1 MSTTEKRTS
10 PSPLHSLL
18 AGTIAGAVEGFL
30 TYPTE
35 FVKTQA
41 QLASNAAASASA
53 SASGSSVAA
62 SASASDAVKSKSM
75 PGSVRYIS
83 YGALPAHKLNIAA
96 TASAAATAPAPTVA
110 MPRAGASAMQIVRDT
125 WKVHGIPGFFRG
137 AGAMVTGNSA
147 KAGVRFLTYDTIQN
161 LLRPKEDAAT
171 ASSGGKPK
179 LGMGRS
185 ILAGFLAGSAE
196 AMLAVT
202 PSDAIKT
209 RMIQDSLQPAHLRK
223 FNGPIDAVRKIVA
236 TEGLAGLY
244 RGLSATVLRQGAN
257 SSVRLTSY
265 SVLKSLQTQAG
276 YAKSTAAT
284 FAAGA
289 GAGLITV
296 YLTMP
301 FDVVKTRLQQ
311 SPPSSSSRAS
321 AQRPSI
327 LSCGVDIVKREGVKS
342 LWKGTT
348 PRLTRLIFSGGI
360 AFTAYET
367 VIGWLNPPT
376 L

>member
-1 MSTTEKRTS
+1 MSTTEKRAS

-53 SASGSSVAA
+53 
-62 SASASDAVKSKSM
+62 
-75 PGSVRYIS
+75 
-83 YGALPAHKLNIAA
+83 
-96 TASAAATAPAPTVA
+96 
-110 MPRAGASAMQIVRDT
+110 MQIVRDT
-125 WKVHGIPGFFRG
+125 WKAHGITGFFRG

-161 LLRPKEDAAT
+161 LLRPKTSAE
-171 ASSGGKPK
+171 GGKEK

-202 PSDAIKT
+202 PSEAVKT

-223 FNGPIDAVRKIVA
+223 FTGPVDAVQKIVGA
-236 TEGLAGLY
+236 EGIAGLY
-244 RGLSATVLRQGAN
+244 RGLGATVLRQGAN
-257 SSVRLTSY
+257 SAVRLTSY
-265 SVLKSLQTQAG
+265 SVLKSVQTQAG
-276 YAKSTAAT
+276 YGKSTAAT
-284 FAAGA
+284 FASGA

-311 SPPSSSSRAS
+311 SPSGA
-321 AQRPSI
+321 AVKQRPSI
-327 LSCGVDIVKREGVKS
+327 LACGVDIVKREGVKS

-367 VIGWLNPPT
+367 VIGWLNPPQT

>member
-1 MSTTEKRTS
+1 MSNTEKRVS
-10 PSPLHSLL
+10 PTPMHSLL

-41 QLASNAAASASA
+41 QLASNAA
-53 SASGSSVAA
+53 SSAA
-62 SASASDAVKSKSM
+62 SKSAPTSKTIPS
-75 PGSVRYIS
+75 GVRHIS
-83 YGALPAHKLNIAA
+83 YGALPAHKLNMAA
-96 TASAAATAPAPTVA
+96 AAAATAPSSTTA
-110 MPRAGASAMQIVRDT
+110 PRAGASAMQIVRDT
-125 WKVHGIPGFFRG
+125 YRTRGITGFFSG

-161 LLRPKEDAAT
+161 ALRPKST
-171 ASSGGKPK
+171 SSSKEK
-179 LGMGRS
+179 LSMGRS
-185 ILAGFLAGSAE
+185 IIAGFLAGSAE

-202 PSDAIKT
+202 PSEAIKT
-209 RMIQDSLQPAHLRK
+209 RMIQDSLQPTHLRK
-223 FNGPIDAVRKIVA
+223 YKGPIDAVQKIVSS
-236 TEGLAGLY
+236 EGLAGLY
-244 RGLSATVLRQGAN
+244 RGLGATVLRQGAN

-265 SVLKSLQTQAG
+265 SVLKAVQVDAG
-276 YAKSTAAT
+276 YGKSTVAT
-284 FAAGA
+284 FASGA

-296 YLTMP
+296 YMTMP

-311 SPPSSSSRAS
+311 SPVAN
-321 AQRPSI
+321 AAVTAKPSI
-327 LSCGVDIVKREGVKS
+327 LSCGMDIVKKEGVKS

-367 VIGWLNPPT
+367 VLGWLNPVVV
-376 L
+376 

>member
-1 MSTTEKRTS
+1 MSSSDKRSRPTAM
-10 PSPLHSLL
+10 HSLM
-18 AGTIAGAVEGFL
+18 AGTFAGAVEGFL

-41 QLASNAAASASA
+41 QLASNAASSSQAS
-53 SASGSSVAA
+53 SSFADAQPKVKGAA
-62 SASASDAVKSKSM
+62 
-75 PGSVRYIS
+75 GSVRFIS
-83 YGALPAHKLNIAA
+83 YGALPAHKLNM
-96 TASAAATAPAPTVA
+96 ASQAAAMAPSAPS
-110 MPRAGASAMQIVRDT
+110 MPKAGASAMQIVRDT
-125 WKVHGIPGFFRG
+125 WRAHGVTGFFRG

-161 LLRPKEDAAT
+161 LLRPKAT
-171 ASSGGKPK
+171 AQGAGKEK

-185 ILAGFLAGSAE
+185 IVAGFLAGSAE
-196 AMLAVT
+196 ALLAVT
-202 PSDAIKT
+202 PSEAIKT
-209 RMIQDSLQPAHLRK
+209 RMIQDSLQPKHLRK
-223 FNGPIDAVRKIVA
+223 YSGGIDAVHKIVGA
-236 TEGLAGLY
+236 EGIAGLY
-244 RGLSATVLRQGAN
+244 RGLGATMLRQGAN
-257 SSVRLTSY
+257 SAVRLTSY
-265 SVLKSLQTQAG
+265 SVLKSMQAQAG
-276 YAKSTAAT
+276 YAKSTTAT

-301 FDVVKTRLQQ
+301 FDVVKTRMQQ
-311 SPPSSSSRAS
+311 SPSVAAGSVAK
-321 AQRPSI
+321 RPSI
-327 LSCGVDIVKREGVKS
+327 LACGMGVVRNEGVKS

-367 VIGWLNPPT
+367 VIGWLNPEQP

>member
-1 MSTTEKRTS
+1 MSTTEKRAS

-41 QLASNAAASASA
+41 QLASNAAASAS
-53 SASGSSVAA
+53 SAS
-62 SASASDAVKSKSM
+62 SASADLVSKPKSM

-83 YGALPAHKLNIAA
+83 YGALPTHKLNMA
-96 TASAAATAPAPTVA
+96 ASAAAASAPTSTIA

-125 WKVHGIPGFFRG
+125 WKAHGITGFFRG

-161 LLRPKEDAAT
+161 LLRPNSTVTTKGKE
-171 ASSGGKPK
+171 K
-179 LGMGRS
+179 LSMGRS

-196 AMLAVT
+196 ACLAVT
-202 PSDAIKT
+202 PSEAVKT
-209 RMIQDSLQPAHLRK
+209 RMIQDSLQPAHLGK
-223 FNGPIDAVRKIVA
+223 FKGPIDAVQKIVGA
-236 TEGLAGLY
+236 EGLAGLY
-244 RGLSATVLRQGAN
+244 RGLGATVLRQGAN

-265 SVLKSLQTQAG
+265 SVLKSVQTQAG
-276 YAKSTAAT
+276 YGGSTAAT
-284 FAAGA
+284 FASGA

-311 SPPSSSSRAS
+311 SPTGAS
-321 AQRPSI
+321 AQKPTI
-327 LSCGVDIVKREGVKS
+327 LSCGIDIVKKERVKS

-367 VIGWLNPPT
+367 FIGWLNPTT

>member
-1 MSTTEKRTS
+1 M
-10 PSPLHSLL
+10 HSLL

-41 QLASNAAASASA
+41 QLASNAASASA
-53 SASGSSVAA
+53 SASTIPTSSKAKGTA
-62 SASASDAVKSKSM
+62 
-75 PGSVRYIS
+75 GSVRFIS

-96 TASAAATAPAPTVA
+96 AESLTSSISAPK
-110 MPRAGASAMQIVRDT
+110 AGASAMQIVRST
-125 WKVHGIPGFFRG
+125 WKAHGITGFFQG

-161 LLRPKEDAAT
+161 LLRPKSS
-171 ASSGGKPK
+171 ASAEGAKEK

-185 ILAGFLAGSAE
+185 ILAGFLAGAAE
-196 AMLAVT
+196 ATLAVT
-202 PSDAIKT
+202 PSEAVKT
-209 RMIQDSLQPAHLRK
+209 RMIQDSLQPNHLRK
-223 FNGPIDAVRKIVA
+223 FRGPVDAVQKIVA
-236 TEGLAGLY
+236 AEGLAGLY
-244 RGLSATVLRQGAN
+244 RGLGATVLRQGAN

-276 YAKSTAAT
+276 YGKSTAGT
-284 FAAGA
+284 FASGA

-311 SPPSSSSRAS
+311 SPSAS
-321 AQRPSI
+321 HVAKSKQNI
-327 LSCGVDIVKREGVKS
+327 VSCAVDVVKKEGVKS

-360 AFTAYET
+360 AFTVYET
-367 VIGWLNPPT
+367 VVGWLSPAP
-376 L
+376 

>member
-1 MSTTEKRTS
+1 MPAAEKRS
-10 PSPLHSLL
+10 LPSPIHSLL

-41 QLASNAAASASA
+41 QLASNAASHAFP
-53 SASGSSVAA
+53 
-62 SASASDAVKSKSM
+62 SK
-75 PGSVRYIS
+75 PKHVPASVRYIS
-83 YGALPAHKLNIAA
+83 YGALPAHKLNIGADA
-96 TASAAATAPAPTVA
+96 SSTTAVKAPKAAA
-110 MPRAGASAMQIVRDT
+110 GAMQIVRDT
-125 WKVHGIPGFFRG
+125 WKAHGVRGFFQG

-161 LLRPKEDAAT
+161 LLRPKNT
-171 ASSGGKPK
+171 SGKER

-185 ILAGFLAGSAE
+185 VLAGFLAGSAE
-196 AMLAVT
+196 ALLAVT
-202 PSDAIKT
+202 PSEAVKT

-223 FNGPIDAVRKIVA
+223 FKGPIDAVQKIVA
-236 TEGLAGLY
+236 VEGAAGLY
-244 RGLSATVLRQGAN
+244 RGLGATVLRQGAN

-265 SVLKSLQTQAG
+265 SVLKSVQTEAG
-276 YAKSTAAT
+276 YGKSTAAT
-284 FAAGA
+284 FASGA

-301 FDVVKTRLQQ
+301 FDVVKTRMQQ
-311 SPPSSSSRAS
+311 SPSAGTSSNA
-321 AQRPSI
+321 ARPSI
-327 LSCGVDIVKREGVKS
+327 LTCGVDIIKREGVKS

-360 AFTAYET
+360 AFTAYEA
-367 VIGWLNPPT
+367 VIGWLNP
-376 L
+376 

>member
-1 MSTTEKRTS
+1 M
-10 PSPLHSLL
+10 HSLL

-41 QLASNAAASASA
+41 QLASNAAASASKTC
-53 SASGSSVAA
+53 SVPK
-62 SASASDAVKSKSM
+62 SVPGAV
-75 PGSVRYIS
+75 RHIS

-96 TASAAATAPAPTVA
+96 AAAATSAPSTTVP
-110 MPRAGASAMQIVRDT
+110 MPKAGASAMQIVRDT
-125 WKVHGIPGFFRG
+125 WKTRGITGFFSG

-161 LLRPKEDAAT
+161 LLRPKSIDANQ
-171 ASSGGKPK
+171 K

-202 PSDAIKT
+202 PSEAIKT
-209 RMIQDSLQPAHLRK
+209 RMIQDSLQPAHMRK
-223 FNGPIDAVRKIVA
+223 YKGAIDAVQKIVGA
-236 TEGLAGLY
+236 EGLAGLY
-244 RGLSATVLRQGAN
+244 RGLGATVLRQGAN

-265 SVLKSLQTQAG
+265 SILKSVQTQAG

-284 FAAGA
+284 FASGA

-301 FDVVKTRLQQ
+301 FDVVKTRMQQ
-311 SPPSSSSRAS
+311 SPSTTGATQSK
-321 AQRPSI
+321 PSI
-327 LSCGVDIVKREGVKS
+327 VSCGLDIVKREGVKS

-367 VIGWLNPPT
+367 VIGWLNPT
-376 L
+376 TVA

>member
-1 MSTTEKRTS
+1 M
-10 PSPLHSLL
+10 HSLL

-41 QLASNAAASASA
+41 QLASNAASSAALKSTA
-53 SASGSSVAA
+53 TSKTIPSG
-62 SASASDAVKSKSM
+62 
-75 PGSVRYIS
+75 VRHIT
-83 YGALPAHKLNIAA
+83 YGALPAHKLNMAA
-96 TASAAATAPAPTVA
+96 AAAATAPST
-110 MPRAGASAMQIVRDT
+110 MTPRAGASAMQIVKDT
-125 WKVHGIPGFFRG
+125 YRTRGITGFFSG

-161 LLRPKEDAAT
+161 ALRPKST
-171 ASSGGKPK
+171 SSSKEK
-179 LGMGRS
+179 LSMGRS

-202 PSDAIKT
+202 PSEAIKT
-209 RMIQDSLQPAHLRK
+209 RMIQDSLQPTHMRK
-223 FNGPIDAVRKIVA
+223 YKGPIDAVQKIVA
-236 TEGLAGLY
+236 SEGLAGLY
-244 RGLSATVLRQGAN
+244 RGLGATVLRQGAN

-265 SVLKSLQTQAG
+265 SLLKAVQVDAG
-276 YAKSTAAT
+276 YGKSTVAT
-284 FAAGA
+284 FASGA

-311 SPPSSSSRAS
+311 SPA
-321 AQRPSI
+321 ANAAVAARPSI
-327 LSCGVDIVKREGVKS
+327 LSCGVDIVKKEGVKN

-367 VIGWLNPPT
+367 VIGWLNPVT
-376 L
+376 V

>member
-1 MSTTEKRTS
+1 MSDGKRAP
-10 PSPLHSLL
+10 PSPMHSLL

-41 QLASNAAASASA
+41 QLASNAVSASNAAASSSLSA
-53 SASGSSVAA
+53 SKVKGSA
-62 SASASDAVKSKSM
+62 
-75 PGSVRYIS
+75 GSVRFIS
-83 YGALPAHKLNIAA
+83 YGTLPAHKMII
-96 TASAAATAPAPTVA
+96 TAGTSEPPKPQISGSAL
-110 MPRAGASAMQIVRDT
+110 QIVRDT
-125 WKVHGIPGFFRG
+125 WKARGIAGFFSG

-161 LLRPKEDAAT
+161 MLRPTAAPSTGSKERL
-171 ASSGGKPK
+171 S
-179 LGMGRS
+179 MGRS
-185 ILAGFLAGSAE
+185 ILAGFLAGTAE
-196 AMLAVT
+196 AMVAVT
-202 PSDAIKT
+202 PSEAIKT
-209 RMIQDSLQPAHLRK
+209 RLIQDSLQPSHLRK
-223 FNGPIDAVRKIVA
+223 FKGPIDAVRKIVA
-236 TEGLAGLY
+236 SEGLSGLY
-244 RGLSATVLRQGAN
+244 RGLGATVLRQGAN

-265 SVLKSLQTQAG
+265 SMLKSVQTKAG
-276 YAKSTAAT
+276 YGKSTAAT
-284 FAAGA
+284 FASGA

-311 SPPSSSSRAS
+311 SPQRAS
-321 AQRPSI
+321 GTVVGQRPTI
-327 LSCGVDIVKREGVKS
+327 LSCGLGIVQKEGVKN

-348 PRLTRLIFSGGI
+348 PRLTRLLLSGGI

-367 VIGWLNPPT
+367 VIGWLNPP

>member
-10 PSPLHSLL
+10 PTPMHSLL

-41 QLASNAAASASA
+41 QLASNAASSA
-53 SASGSSVAA
+53 AA
-62 SASASDAVKSKSM
+62 SSSSSISKPSGGTA
-75 PGSVRYIS
+75 GSVRFIS
-83 YGALPAHKLNIAA
+83 YGALPAHKLNLAA
-96 TASAAATAPAPTVA
+96 TGSSTVVV
-110 MPRAGASAMQIVRDT
+110 PKAGASAMQIVRDT
-125 WKVHGIPGFFRG
+125 WRVHGVAGFFKG

-161 LLRPKEDAAT
+161 MLRPKT
-171 ASSGGKPK
+171 SSEQTGKAK

-185 ILAGFLAGSAE
+185 VLAGFLAGSAE
-196 AMLAVT
+196 ALIAVT
-202 PSDAIKT
+202 PSEAIKT

-223 FNGPIDAVRKIVA
+223 FKGPVDAVQKIVA
-236 TEGLAGLY
+236 AEGFAGLY
-244 RGLSATVLRQGAN
+244 RGLGATVLKQGAN

-265 SVLKSLQTQAG
+265 SVLKSVQTQAG
-276 YAKSTAAT
+276 YGKSTAAT
-284 FAAGA
+284 FASGA

-301 FDVVKTRLQQ
+301 FDVVKTRMQQ
-311 SPPSSSSRAS
+311 SPQPSSGAN
-321 AQRPSI
+321 AAKRPSV
-327 LSCGVDIVKREGVKS
+327 LACALGVARKEGVKS

-367 VIGWLNPPT
+367 VIGWLNPS